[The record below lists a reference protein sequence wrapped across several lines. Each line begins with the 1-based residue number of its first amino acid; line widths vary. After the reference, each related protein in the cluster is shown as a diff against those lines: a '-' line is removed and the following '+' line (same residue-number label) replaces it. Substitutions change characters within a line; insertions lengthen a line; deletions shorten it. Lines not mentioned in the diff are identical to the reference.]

1 LTTRDP
7 RVSVVIPNYNYARY
21 LEERF
26 GSILSQSFRDYEIIF
41 IDDASQD
48 ESVALVREKFAER
61 VTRIE
66 TSTVNSGNPFTQWNR
81 GVRLARGEFV
91 WIAEADDTC
100 APAFLARLVEA
111 LDRSPRIGL
120 AYCYTTPVD
129 ETGSVLD
136 AAYYRRYVEELDG
149 ARWRSDFVAD
159 GRTEVRN
166 YLSRKNTITNVS
178 GVVFRREAYVGM
190 GYAPEHMRM
199 CGDWLA
205 YCRLLHDWDVAFVA
219 QPMNFHRQHAAKHT
233 QNAVLNL
240 TYFREFLQVQQY
252 LAEAFDLGPAERAA
266 AFRRFMGEWD
276 RLTVSNYGRI
286 GVRNTLAL
294 ARMSAAR
301 YRRADERVR
310 IVAHFLLNAT
320 KSLASAWKES

>member
-1 LTTRDP
+1 MATSP
-7 RVSVVIPNYNYARY
+7 RVSVVVPNYNYARY

-26 GSILSQSFRDYEIIF
+26 DSILKQSFSDREIIF

-48 ESVALVREKFAER
+48 ESVTLVREKFADR
-61 VTRIE
+61 LSHFE
-66 TSTVNSGNPFTQWNR
+66 TSAVNSGNPFVQWNR

-100 APAFLARLVEA
+100 EADFLASLLDA
-111 LDRSPRIGL
+111 LERSPRAGL
-120 AYCYTTPVD
+120 AYCCTTPIDHAGNVI
-129 ETGSVLD
+129 D
-136 AAYYRRYVEELDG
+136 AGFYQRYVGELH
-149 ARWRSDFVAD
+149 ATRWRSDYVAN
-159 GRTEVRN
+159 GRDEVRDF
-166 YLSRKNTITNVS
+166 LSRKNTITNVS
-178 GVVFRREAYVGM
+178 GVLFRKEAYVAM

-219 QPMNFHRQHAAKHT
+219 QPMNFHRQHPAKQT

-252 LAEAFDLGPAERAA
+252 LADAFGLGSAERAA

-286 GVRNTLAL
+286 GVRNTLEL
-294 ARMSAAR
+294 ARMTAANYGR
-301 YRRADERVR
+301 THERVR
-310 IVAHFLLNAT
+310 IAGHFLLNAT
-320 KSLASAWKES
+320 RSLAAAWKES

>member
-1 LTTRDP
+1 MAGSP
-7 RVSVVIPNYNYARY
+7 RVSVVVPNYNYARY

-26 GSILSQSFRDYEIIF
+26 DSILKQTFADREIIF
-41 IDDASQD
+41 LDDASQD
-48 ESVALVREKFAER
+48 ESVALVRERFGDR
-61 VTRIE
+61 VSRIE
-66 TSTVNSGNPFTQWNR
+66 TSTTNSGNPFAQWNR

-100 APAFLARLVEA
+100 EPEFLAKLVDA
-111 LDRSPRIGL
+111 LERSPRIGL
-120 AYCYTTPVD
+120 AYGRTTPVD
-129 ETGSVLD
+129 QAGKVID
-136 AAYYRRYVEELDG
+136 AGYYQRYVGELDDT
-149 ARWRSDFVAD
+149 RWRSDYVAN
-159 GRTEVRN
+159 GRDEVCR

-178 GVVFRREAYVGM
+178 GVLFRREAYVDM
-190 GYAPEHMRM
+190 DYAPEHMRM

-205 YCRLLHDWDVAFVA
+205 YCRLLHDWDVSFVA
-219 QPMNFHRQHAAKHT
+219 QPMNFHRQHPAKHT

-252 LAEAFDLGPAERAA
+252 LADAFDLSPTDRAA

-286 GVRNTLAL
+286 DVRNTLAL

-301 YRRADERVR
+301 YSHTHERIR
-310 IVAHFLLNAT
+310 IAAHFLLNAGR
-320 KSLASAWKES
+320 SLAAAWKES